1 MSVRYWRLLL
11 GPSHQSSSLGGSIIQ
26 AMQDLHGVGSWHNNK
41 SNTTNNNINYIAVV
55 VVVSD
60 DTFVLFAFSILY
72 QVSTET
78 ARLLLLLL
86 FCVMIL
92 LLMRFN
98 LLLLELLLQKPRRL
112 NALKLCSDAFQ
123 LVASNVVA
131 SEATEVERT
140 APVGAGHR
148 DRRSASGVP
157 SLVSKVSLL
166 GLTTRPQSAAAR
178 SGGNMRARSCLS
190 S

>member
-41 SNTTNNNINYIAVV
+41 SNTNNKNINYIAVV
-55 VVVSD
+55 VVVVVVSD
-60 DTFVLFAFSILY
+60 DIFVLFAFSISY

-78 ARLLLLLL
+78 ARL

-112 NALKLCSDAFQ
+112 NARRPSAPGIGI
-123 LVASNVVA
+123 AG
-131 SEATEVERT
+131 
-140 APVGAGHR
+140 APVEFHPWFLR
-148 DRRSASGVP
+148 FP
-157 SLVSKVSLL
+157 SW
-166 GLTTRPQSAAAR
+166 A
-178 SGGNMRARSCLS
+178 
-190 S
+190 